1 MLVVYIYTCLQMALK
16 FLEGAA
22 RDGFAAANALIG
34 KVTPHCFASYA
45 DSLCS
50 VYLVQLLCCWLEQLN
65 DYVGESLSGFLLGFL
80 MQSLALSINTC

>member
-1 MLVVYIYTCLQMALK
+1 MYLWSMYTCSQQVNNAGGVFTCLQMALK

-50 VYLVQLLCCWLEQLN
+50 VYLVQLLCC
-65 DYVGESLSGFLLGFL
+65 
-80 MQSLALSINTC
+80 